1 MLVNIE
7 KLEQILI
14 SKWAE
19 FLDLRK
25 IIQFL
30 QTLAA
35 EHLREGE
42 LQVMKVT
49 ISRFELSE
57 NGFILWFDYEVN
69 LTNQKKK
76 VNMTSEVRL
85 LNNGSLLH
93 LRTI

>member
-14 SKWAE
+14 STWAE

-25 IIQFL
+25 IICFL
-30 QTLAA
+30 QTLAT
-35 EHLREGE
+35 EQLSDDS

-49 ISRFELSE
+49 ISRFKLSE
-57 NGFILWFDYEVN
+57 SGFILWFDYDVN

-76 VNMTSEVRL
+76 VNMTSEIRL

-93 LRTI
+93 LKTI

>member
-14 SKWAE
+14 SNWAE

-25 IIQFL
+25 IIGFL
-30 QTLAA
+30 QTLAT
-35 EHLREGE
+35 EQLSVDE

-57 NGFILWFDYEVN
+57 SGFILWFDYDVN
-69 LTNQKKK
+69 LTKQKKK

-85 LNNGSLLH
+85 LNNGNLLH

>member
-14 SKWAE
+14 SNWAE

-25 IIQFL
+25 IIGFL
-30 QTLAA
+30 QTLAT
-35 EHLREGE
+35 EHLSEDR
-42 LQVMKVT
+42 LQVLKVT

-57 NGFILWFDYEVN
+57 GGFLLWFDYDVN

-85 LNNGSLLH
+85 LNNGTLLH
-93 LRTI
+93 LQTI